1 MRDVYAFLT
10 GPGAWVAWAVF
21 LVGSIGRL
29 FFLCRLA
36 KARDASSLAYMSAGY
51 SLRSILHWLIP
62 FGTLGWKENPAMT
75 AATFVFHVCLVL
87 GALFVSAH
95 AVLWSSAF
103 GLDIWSL
110 PEAVGDAFSLAVVAC
125 CLFFAARRLFLVE
138 VRYVTTPMDW
148 LILAI
153 AAVPFATGFLARHH
167 LGPYELMAVL
177 HVLSGEILLIAIPF
191 TRVSHALF
199 APLTRAYI
207 GSEFGA
213 VRHAKDW

>member
-10 GPGAWVAWAVF
+10 GPGAYVAWGVF
-21 LVGSIGRL
+21 LLGSIGRL
-29 FFLCRLA
+29 WYLRRLA
-36 KARDASSLAYMSAGY
+36 RARDASSLAYMNAGY

-62 FGTLGWKENPAMT
+62 FGTLGWKENPAVT
-75 AATFVFHVCLVL
+75 VATFLFHLCLVL

-95 AVLWSSAF
+95 AVLWSYAF
-103 GLDIWSL
+103 GLDVWSL
-110 PEAVGDAFSLAVVAC
+110 PEGVADVFSLVVVAC

-148 LILAI
+148 LILVI
-153 AAVPFATGFLARHH
+153 AALPFATGFLARQH

-177 HVLSGEILLIAIPF
+177 HVLTGEIFLIAIPF
-191 TRVSHALF
+191 TRVSHALL